1 MPNWEEH
8 YKYATQIKRI
18 NIDKSAAQKIDKF
31 LDFPV
36 VGQYRLAHH
45 DLHNEIGIKLAK
57 KIWGQVGEEYARAH
71 IELDRM
77 PKHVRPNMRPIMHN
91 FSTCK
96 KAPLHAPNF
105 GLALKLFLFLVW
117 LLSRS

>member
-8 YKYATQIKRI
+8 YRFATRI
-18 NIDKSAAQKIDKF
+18 RGIEIDRSTAQNIDKF

-36 VGQYRLAHH
+36 VGGYKLGHH
-45 DLHNEIGIKLAK
+45 DLHNQLGVLLAQ
-57 KIWGQVGEEYARAH
+57 KIWGQVGGEYAKAH

-77 PKHVRPNMRPIMHN
+77 PKYVRPNMRPIMHN

-96 KAPLHAPNF
+96 KGPLHTPNF
-105 GLALKLFLFLVW
+105 GLALKLSLFLIW

>member
-1 MPNWEEH
+1 MPDWEEH
-8 YKYATQIKRI
+8 YRYATMIKGI
-18 NIDKSAAQKIDKF
+18 KIDRLTARKIDAF
-31 LDFPV
+31 LDRPV
-36 VGQYRLAHH
+36 VGRYKLAHH

-57 KIWGQVGEEYARAH
+57 KIWGQVGEKYARVH

-77 PKHVRPNMRPIMHN
+77 PKYVRPNMHPIMHN
-91 FSTCK
+91 LSTCK
-96 KAPLHAPNF
+96 KGPLHTPNF